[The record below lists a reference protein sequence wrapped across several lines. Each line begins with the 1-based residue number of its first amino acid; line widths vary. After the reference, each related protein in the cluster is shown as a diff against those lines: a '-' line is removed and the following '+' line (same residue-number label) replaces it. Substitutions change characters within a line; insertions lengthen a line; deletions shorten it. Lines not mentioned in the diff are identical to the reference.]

1 MVFLVIVL
9 VVVHSV
15 DNVQDG
21 IFLLLD
27 WSGHEHL
34 LDPFGEVDVEC
45 VPGQE
50 LAAALQHELDA
61 VLVPRHVPGGGVRGV
76 GDGLAVDDDVP
87 VDEGAI
93 FGPLSVDRVVLG
105 EVRGGFAR
113 AGELVDVDKLELRVV
128 VREVEREAS
137 DATETWEVDGE
148 VETEAIDRQ
157 SWAPRSLFT
166 DDRGGGAGFAGG
178 DGRLASMR
186 GARRVDGYA
195 PLMPTLTMISER
207 GYTRCGK

>member
-1 MVFLVIVL
+1 MIVL

-15 DNVQDG
+15 HDVQDG

-27 WSGHEHL
+27 WRGHEHL

-61 VLVPRHVPGGGVRGV
+61 VLVPRHVPRGGVRGV
-76 GDGLAVDDDVP
+76 RDGFAVDDDVP

-93 FGPLSVDRVVLG
+93 FRPLSVDRVVLG

-113 AGELVDVDKLELRVV
+113 AGELVDVDKLELGVV
-128 VREVEREAS
+128 VREAEREAS

-148 VETEAIDRQ
+148 VETVGDR
-157 SWAPRSLFT
+157 SSVVGTAKFVHRRSGLR
-166 DDRGGGAGFAGG
+166 RGV
-178 DGRLASMR
+178 RSR
-186 GARRVDGYA
+186 GAMGTSR
-195 PLMPTLTMISER
+195 
-207 GYTRCGK
+207 RCGALGSSVGTHR